1 MYKLWGMIIYM
12 RASAVIKFH
21 PGIHGF
27 CHCHGTGTAIL
38 EATLEMQMADIQ
50 SILYFQIFFDLAK
63 AIDSIDRDR
72 MLDLLAGYGFGP
84 NMI

>member
-27 CHCHGTGTAIL
+27 CHRRGTGTAIL
-38 EATLEMQMADIQ
+38 EATLEMQMADMKSVQ
-50 SILYFQIFFDLAK
+50 YFLIL
-63 AIDSIDRDR
+63 
-72 MLDLLAGYGFGP
+72 
-84 NMI
+84 